1 MKKKSKKSKNSN
13 LPEEVELYVETI
25 KSLIYNDSES
35 YNDMFGNKEWIDEDI
50 YWSLFEAKVMFN
62 WANDN
67 DPSLSPEQF
76 KSIHIE
82 TAKITVEKS
91 LQSLVGLGLIEQTE
105 NGFFATEKGVE
116 TIKIKEGKNKD

>member
-1 MKKKSKKSKNSN
+1 
-13 LPEEVELYVETI
+13 
-25 KSLIYNDSES
+25 
-35 YNDMFGNKEWIDEDI
+35 MFGNKEWIDEDI

-76 KSIHIE
+76 KSVHIE

-91 LQSLVGLGLIEQTE
+91 LQALVGLGLIEQTE

-116 TIKIKEGKNKD
+116 TIKIKDGKNKD